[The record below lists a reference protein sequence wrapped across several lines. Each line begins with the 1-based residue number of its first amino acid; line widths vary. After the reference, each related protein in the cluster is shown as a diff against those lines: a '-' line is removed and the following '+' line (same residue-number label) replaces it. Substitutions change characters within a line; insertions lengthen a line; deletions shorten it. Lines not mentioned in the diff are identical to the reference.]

1 MDKNENFHGLRAEFS
16 LEHKKSLQRTR
27 GIILSQVNATFLA
40 DALKPQAQPWL
51 SLGEKLGKVA
61 ACLSQGKVAKATV
74 TTYGAD
80 MKPAGRYITAAVSSG
95 IMGNEANLVNSSVM
109 AKEKGCQVSQ
119 INFKPFTP
127 ELSIVILLTV
137 CHTILINDFGE
148 FGIGS
153 TNNLLI
159 DISLYSCPLSA

>member
-1 MDKNENFHGLRAEFS
+1 ML
-16 LEHKKSLQRTR
+16 
-27 GIILSQVNATFLA
+27 QVNATFLA

-51 SLGEKLGKVA
+51 SLGEKLGKVT

-80 MKPAGRYITAAVSSG
+80 MKPTGCYITAAVSSG
-95 IMGNEANLVNSSVM
+95 IMGSEANLVNSSVM

-119 INFKPFTP
+119 VNFKPFTP

-159 DISLYSCPLSA
+159 DISLYSCSLSA

>member
-1 MDKNENFHGLRAEFS
+1 MDKNENFHGLRAGFS

-74 TTYGAD
+74 TTYGVD

-95 IMGNEANLVNSSVM
+95 IMGSEANLVNSSVM

-119 INFKPFTP
+119 VNFNSYKY
-127 ELSIVILLTV
+127 I
-137 CHTILINDFGE
+137 HTILINDFGE